1 MASAEFA
8 PSVTSLGK
16 LRWPAYA
23 TPALSLLSPPS
34 KGSSRPRPPLHSPYL
49 TCQTRSECKPLVV
62 LLKTSHMH
70 LQSSTFTTSRPLSP
84 LNSSLFPHLA
94 HISPKWNI
102 WPPNQPHFPPVFS
115 WMMPQFFPGIQLDT
129 TIASFP
135 LRPIRTTKEPSCSWS
150 PHILF
155 SISKARKPVKA
166 FKPLSL
172 KGEPASLAWW
182 SWPHSKHH
190 QKLPFP
196 TQQT

>member
-1 MASAEFA
+1 MLASFLARSSPFISHGCLKFVSLSLLA
-8 PSVTSLGK
+8 DFPSAYISVSLFQKDRSATSSAWRLQSSPLLSHHLESSAG
-16 LRWPAYA
+16 LHMQ

-115 WMMPQFFPGIQLDT
+115 
-129 TIASFP
+129 
-135 LRPIRTTKEPSCSWS
+135 
-150 PHILF
+150 
-155 SISKARKPVKA
+155 
-166 FKPLSL
+166 
-172 KGEPASLAWW
+172 
-182 SWPHSKHH
+182 
-190 QKLPFP
+190 
-196 TQQT
+196 